1 MPGPRDVALLEAEL
15 HPRRNADLLLHEVD
29 ARHGLRDRMLHLQ
42 PSVHLEEEE
51 LPLTEHELDSP
62 GVHVAGRR
70 DRADRRGAHRRARLR
85 GQGGRWRLLHDL
97 LMPALDRA
105 LALAQVDGVAVL
117 VADDLDLDVPR
128 PANVALEV
136 DSRVAERRS
145 RSLVAALHRGHELVL
160 RLDDLHADAAAA
172 T

>member
-1 MPGPRDVALLEAEL
+1 GDADVLRHAGDAGPGR
-15 HPRRNADLLLHEVD
+15 
-29 ARHGLRDRMLHLQ
+29 RDRMRHRE
-42 PSVHLEEEE
+42 PSVDLEEEE
-51 LPLTEHELDSP
+51 LPLAGHELDSP

-128 PANVALEV
+128 SANVAL
-136 DSRVAERRS
+136 
-145 RSLVAALHRGHELVL
+145 
-160 RLDDLHADAAAA
+160 
-172 T
+172 